1 MHNVKGFIKRLKKRA
16 RMTGARTGSINVP
29 ELFRKT
35 HKLRIDR
42 FLSKLGDNSH
52 LIAPDELLNH
62 VRSLRW
68 RTKFSSSCAYDGT
81 VNGRTTVLVLMPE
94 ELQCVGQIRAD
105 HPDCSVFSVKY
116 DVLPALISH
125 RKTQALDRHGFE
137 PVPDHKYA
145 VFCTPRS
152 GSTYLCR
159 LLAQAGYGHPIEH
172 LHEPLVYFV
181 SLGLDFSRFLNNLYR
196 VSSNN
201 SIFGTKFI
209 DHFVFTAFA
218 SGEAQKSF
226 CNLLTDEG
234 FKLLCLERDK
244 VEQAVSQY
252 FAVNTEVWH
261 LAADTQGARP
271 EKHNILPYDFEKLKT
286 HYDSLINCEIQL
298 QEFLQKFHQP
308 ILHID
313 YAELDARPQETLGR
327 VLDFLDFSEVGQKGN
342 SAYLTRKLSAEM
354 SVMKTYVSRFRKDLE
369 HMS

>member
-1 MHNVKGFIKRLKKRA
+1 MTNFKGFIKRLKKRVRIA
-16 RMTGARTGSINVP
+16 RARTGNVNVP

-35 HKLRIDR
+35 HELQIDR
-42 FLSKLGDNSH
+42 FLSKLGDNAH
-52 LIAPDELLNH
+52 LIAPDDLLTH
-62 VRSLRW
+62 VRSLRR
-68 RTKFSSSCAYDGT
+68 RTRFSSSCAYDGT
-81 VNGRTTVLVLMPE
+81 VNGRTTVLVLMPG
-94 ELQCVGQIRAD
+94 ELQYVEQIQAD
-105 HPDCSVFSVKY
+105 HPDCSVYSVKY
-116 DVLPALISH
+116 DVLPALVSH

-172 LHEPLVYFV
+172 LHEPLVHFL
-181 SLGLDFSRFLNNLYR
+181 SQGLDFSRFLRNLYR

-209 DHFVFTAFA
+209 DHFIFNAFA
-218 SGEAQKSF
+218 SDEAQKSL
-226 CNLLTDEG
+226 CDLLTDEG
-234 FKLLCLERDK
+234 FKLICLERDK

-252 FAVNTEVWH
+252 FAVNTEIWH
-261 LAADTQGARP
+261 LAADTQRART
-271 EKHNILPYDFEKLKT
+271 EKHNLLPYDFEKLKT

-308 ILHID
+308 MLHID

-327 VLDFLDFSEVGQKGN
+327 VLDFLDFGEVGQKG
-342 SAYLTRKLSAEM
+342 SPAYLTRKLSAEM
-354 SVMKTYVSRFRKDLE
+354 SVMKTYVSRFRKELE
-369 HMS
+369 QIS